1 MLLIE
6 AFGDML
12 GSQAWAEHFGVVRR
26 LPNSAPPRRG
36 RQADLLRALFIV
48 SGLGVMILV
57 ASCKAPVALG
67 PIGAGGHGW
76 P

>member
-1 MLLIE
+1 MIE